1 MKHKLQI
8 ASISKA
14 KGEIYRILNFADDT
28 IVRKPTAHEL
38 ARWQTEIDRAIISR
52 SRKVIDAGLDF
63 SGVYFEM
70 VERLLKFKEEK

>member
-1 MKHKLQI
+1 MKRKLQV

-14 KGEIYRILNFADDT
+14 KGEIYKILNFVDDT
-28 IVRKPTAHEL
+28 IVRKPTVYEL
-38 ARWQTEIDRAIISR
+38 TTWQIEIDRAIISR

-70 VERLLKFKEEK
+70 VERLLKFEEEK